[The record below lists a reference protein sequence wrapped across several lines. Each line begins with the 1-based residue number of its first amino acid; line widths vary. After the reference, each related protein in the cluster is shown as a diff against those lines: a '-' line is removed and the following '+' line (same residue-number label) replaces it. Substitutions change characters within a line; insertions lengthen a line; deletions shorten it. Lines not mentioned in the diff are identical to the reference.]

1 MKSVYIVYTYHE
13 KAVDR
18 ESVEGGVLVT
28 LDDETAEALAELV
41 TPFYFGQ
48 EENPLQ
54 GKLCN
59 VIFWLTLMQKRH
71 FSDGDCIRKI
81 TLED

>member
-13 KAVDR
+13 KVVDR
-18 ESVEGGVLVT
+18 ESVEDGVLVT
-28 LDDETAEALAELV
+28 LDDETAEALAELT
-41 TPFYFGQ
+41 TPLYFGR
-48 EENPLQ
+48 EENPFQ

-59 VIFWLTLMQKRH
+59 VLFWLTLMQNRY
-71 FSDGDCIRKI
+71 FLEGDCIRKI

>member
-13 KAVDR
+13 KVVDR
-18 ESVEGGVLVT
+18 ESVEGSVLVT
-28 LDDETAEALAELV
+28 LDDETAEALAELT
-41 TPFYFGQ
+41 TPLYFGR
-48 EENPLQ
+48 EENPFQ

-59 VIFWLTLMQKRH
+59 ALFWLTLMQNRY
-71 FSDGDCIRKI
+71 FLEGDCIRKI